1 LVSTIAVHDLPGAAP
16 GAGADRERLAVW
28 IAFAA
33 LAAVALALWVAYP
46 VAPTFDSAWA
56 LVWGH
61 QILAGHLPSFA
72 AYRAPTEHPLWVAF
86 GTLCAALGAAGPRA
100 MTLVGVLSLL
110 WVVAG
115 LYRLGRAAFGVFAAV
130 LACVLLLSRFHFAF
144 YAEFAYLDVPYIG
157 LLVWAAVFE
166 AERPRRG
173 GVVWVLLVLAGL
185 LRPDAWLYL
194 LCYAGWVGRGAPW
207 KRRVRLLAI
216 VAVPAIVWAL
226 LDLTVTGDPTFS
238 FTFTTGHAEELARSK
253 PPLQIPGAVLAGLL
267 DLAKPPVLIGALAG
281 VALAVRRL
289 PLSRYAAPLALALG
303 GVGSFVITSFA
314 GFAVVNRYLALAA
327 VALICF
333 AGYLAAELLRVLT
346 RRVRASRTLIAVT
359 VAVLVAAG
367 AWTAV
372 HLHPA
377 GAVSELRLRLDVESD
392 VHSLLRAPAVT
403 AGRRCGPI
411 SVPNHKLMPLI
422 MLDLGQGS
430 VADVLA
436 RSDSETTRA
445 RERGV
450 AFVMQGGNR
459 ALYDNEYGPFGND
472 SHDPHSINGVPRG
485 FRRVASLRYLAAYVR
500 C

>member
-1 LVSTIAVHDLPGAAP
+1 VSAAAVREASGSAARVR
-16 GAGADRERLAVW
+16 ADRARLGGW
-28 IAFAA
+28 IAFVA
-33 LAAVALALWVAYP
+33 LAATAVALWVAYP

-72 AYRAPTEHPLWVAF
+72 AYRAPTEHPLWVVF
-86 GTLCAALGAAGPRA
+86 GTLCAALGGAGARA
-100 MTLVGVLSLL
+100 MTLVCVLSLL
-110 WVVAG
+110 AVVVG
-115 LYRLGRAAFGVFAAV
+115 LYRLGKAAFGVLAAA

-144 YAEFAYLDVPYIG
+144 YAEFAFLDVPYIG

-194 LCYAGWVGRGAPW
+194 LCYAVWMGREASWG
-207 KRRVRLLAI
+207 RRARLLAI
-216 VAVPAIVWAL
+216 VALPALIWAL
-226 LDLTVTGDPTFS
+226 LDLVVTGDPTFS

-253 PPLQIPGAVLAGLL
+253 PPLQIPAAVLAGLL
-267 DLAKPPVLIGALAG
+267 DLAKPPVLIAAFAG

-289 PLSRYAAPLALALG
+289 TPRRYGAPLALVLG
-303 GVGSFVITSFA
+303 GVGSFVITSLA

-346 RRVRASRTLIAVT
+346 RRVRASRALVLAT
-359 VAVLVAAG
+359 VAVLAGAG

-377 GAVSELRLRLDVESD
+377 GAVSELQLRLDVESE
-392 VHSLLRAPAVT
+392 VRTLLRTPAVL

-422 MLDLGQGS
+422 MLDLGTGS
-430 VADVLA
+430 VAHVLA
-436 RSDSETTRA
+436 RSDSETAGA

-450 AFVMQGGNR
+450 AFVMRGGKHV
-459 ALYDNEYGPFGND
+459 LYDNEYGPFGND
-472 SHDPHSINGVPRG
+472 SHDPHSINDAPRG
-485 FRRVASLRYLAAYVR
+485 FELVASARYLAVYAR

>member
-1 LVSTIAVHDLPGAAP
+1 VSATAVHEAP
-16 GAGADRERLAVW
+16 GAPSRARAEREWLAVW
-28 IAFAA
+28 LAFAA
-33 LAAVALALWVAYP
+33 LAAIALALWVAYP

-110 WVVAG
+110 VLVAG
-115 LYRLGRAAFGVFAAV
+115 MYRLARAAFGGLAAV

-144 YAEFAYLDVPYIG
+144 YAEFAFLDVPYIG

-194 LCYAGWVGRGAPW
+194 LGYAVWVGHDAPW
-207 KRRVRLLAI
+207 DRRLRLLAI
-216 VAVPAIVWAL
+216 VALPALLWAL

-253 PPLQIPGAVLAGLL
+253 PPLQIPGAVLDGLL

-281 VALAVRRL
+281 VGLAMRRL
-289 PLSRYAAPLALALG
+289 PLRRYGAPLALALG

-314 GFAVVNRYLALAA
+314 GFAVVSRYLALAA

-346 RRVRASRTLIAVT
+346 RRVRVSRALVAVT
-359 VAVLVAAG
+359 VAALVAAG
-367 AWTAV
+367 AWSAV

-377 GAVSELRLRLDVESD
+377 GAVSELQLRLDVESD
-392 VHSLLRAPAVT
+392 VHSLLRTPAVS

-422 MLDLGQGS
+422 ILDLGPGS
-430 VADVLA
+430 VSDVLA
-436 RSDSETTRA
+436 RSDSETARA

-450 AFVMQGGNR
+450 AFVMQGGKR
-459 ALYDNEYGPFGND
+459 ALYDNEYGPFGNN
-472 SHDPHSINGVPRG
+472 SHDPHSINDVPHG
-485 FRRVASLRYLAAYVR
+485 FRRVGSLRYVAAYVR

>member
-1 LVSTIAVHDLPGAAP
+1 VSAAAVFDAP
-16 GAGADRERLAVW
+16 GSAHRDRADRARLAGW
-28 IAFAA
+28 LAFAA
-33 LAAVALALWVAYP
+33 LAAIALALWIAYP
-46 VAPTFDSAWA
+46 VAPTFDSAWS

-61 QILAGHLPSFA
+61 QILAGQLPSFA

-86 GTLCAALGAAGPRA
+86 GTLCAALGSAGPRA

-110 WVVAG
+110 AVVAG
-115 LYRLGRAAFGVFAAV
+115 LYRLGRVAFGGLAAL
-130 LACVLLLSRFHFAF
+130 LACLLLLSRFHFAF
-144 YAEFAYLDVPYIG
+144 YAEFAYLDVPYIA
-157 LLVWAAVFE
+157 LLVWAAVLE

-194 LCYAGWVGRGAPW
+194 LAYAIWVGRDASW
-207 KRRVRLLAI
+207 QRRLRLLAI
-216 VAVPAIVWAL
+216 VALPAIVWAL

-253 PPLQIPGAVLAGLL
+253 PPLQIPGAVLSGLL
-267 DLAKPPVLIGALAG
+267 DLAKPPVLIGAFAG

-289 PLSRYAAPLALALG
+289 PLSRYGAPLALALG
-303 GVGSFVITSFA
+303 GLGSFVITSAA

-346 RRVRASRTLIAVT
+346 RRVRASRALVLAT
-359 VAVLVAAG
+359 VALLAG
-367 AWTAV
+367 AGVWSAL

-377 GAVSELRLRLDVESD
+377 GAVSELQLRLDVESETR
-392 VHSLLRAPAVT
+392 SLLRSPAVT

-411 SVPNHKLMPLI
+411 SVPNHKLMPLV
-422 MLDLGQGS
+422 MLDLGTRS
-430 VADVLA
+430 LSDVLA
-436 RSDSETTRA
+436 RSDGETAHA

-450 AFVMQGGNR
+450 AFVMQGGNH

-472 SHDPHSINGVPRG
+472 SHDPHSINDVPSG
-485 FRRVASLRYLAAYVR
+485 FHRVASLRYLSAYVR

>member
-1 LVSTIAVHDLPGAAP
+1 VLETPGAAR
-16 GAGADRERLAVW
+16 GGRADRARLAGW

-33 LAAVALALWVAYP
+33 LAALALALWVAYP
-46 VAPTFDSAWA
+46 VAPTFDSAWS

-61 QILAGHLPSFA
+61 QILAGQLPSFA

-86 GTLCAALGAAGPRA
+86 GTLCAALGSAGARA

-110 WVVAG
+110 AVVAG
-115 LYRLGRAAFGVFAAV
+115 LYRLGRAAFGGLAAL

-144 YAEFAYLDVPYIG
+144 YAAFAYLDVPYIG

-194 LCYAGWVGRGAPW
+194 LAYAVWVGHDAPW
-207 KRRVRLLAI
+207 ERRLRLLAI
-216 VAVPAIVWAL
+216 VALPALLWAL

-238 FTFTTGHAEELARSK
+238 FTFTTGHAEELSRSK
-253 PPLQIPGAVLAGLL
+253 PPLQIPGAVLSGLL

-289 PLSRYAAPLALALG
+289 ALPRYGAPLALALG

-346 RRVRASRTLIAVT
+346 RRVRASRALIAAT
-359 VAVLVAAG
+359 VAVLAAAG
-367 AWTAV
+367 VWTAV

-377 GAVSELRLRLDVESD
+377 GAVSELRLRVNVESD
-392 VHSLLRAPAVT
+392 VRSLLRSPAVT
-403 AGRRCGPI
+403 AARRCGPI
-411 SVPNHKLMPLI
+411 SVPSHKLMPLI
-422 MLDLGQGS
+422 MLDLGTHS
-430 VADVLA
+430 VTDVLA
-436 RSDSETTRA
+436 RSDAETARA

-459 ALYDNEYGPFGND
+459 ALYDNEYGPFGNN
-472 SHDPHSINGVPRG
+472 SHDPHSINDVPRG
-485 FRRVASLRYLAAYVR
+485 FQLVSSLRYLAVYAY